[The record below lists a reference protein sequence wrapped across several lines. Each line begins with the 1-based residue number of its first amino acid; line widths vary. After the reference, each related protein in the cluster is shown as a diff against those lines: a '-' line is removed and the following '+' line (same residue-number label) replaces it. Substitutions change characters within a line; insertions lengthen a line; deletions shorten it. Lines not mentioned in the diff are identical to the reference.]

1 MSKLYQNV
9 YICKIYVRIMWL
21 ELPSI
26 VVQYTGHVIQTYI
39 LHIHVFFY
47 TVLRQFLETGTSD
60 RCLIGIVQLLRF
72 SGFSLYPLSFFL
84 YSPFKQIYGLIF
96 IWSFILRLK
105 GPTLD
110 IEIQRLRFTILH
122 KNCPISVQ
130 IIKDFILIHNW
141 ILNIIFKDLS

>member
-1 MSKLYQNV
+1 MTPHKA
-9 YICKIYVRIMWL
+9 
-21 ELPSI
+21 
-26 VVQYTGHVIQTYI
+26 QYTALPLEGVLVTWYRRTSYI
-39 LHIHVFFY
+39 YTFCFFY

-60 RCLIGIVQLLRF
+60 RCLIGIVQLPRF
-72 SGFSLYPLSFFL
+72 SGFSIYPLSFFL

-110 IEIQRLRFTILH
+110 IEIQRLRLTILH
-122 KNCPISVQ
+122 KNFPISVQ